1 MTTSEAVLLVLQA
14 AAMGKGGEV
23 FVLDMGKPVKI
34 LDIARELIRFHGLKP
49 DEDIPIVFTGIRPG
63 EKLHEEILTA
73 EEGTEATK
81 QKQIYIAKI
90 GRRFS
95 SQDLKSKLDGL
106 VSVINEE
113 VDNEAI
119 KSMLREIVYG
129 LESLAPEGEGKF

>member
-14 AAMGKGGEV
+14 AALGKGGEV

-95 SQDLKSKLDGL
+95 FQDLESKLDEL
-106 VSVINEE
+106 AKVIGEGAEND
-113 VDNEAI
+113 VI
-119 KSMLREIVYG
+119 KDMLREIIYDLGSPV
-129 LESLAPEGEGKF
+129 A

>member
-1 MTTSEAVLLVLQA
+1 
-14 AAMGKGGEV
+14 MGKGGEV

-90 GRRFS
+90 SKRFS